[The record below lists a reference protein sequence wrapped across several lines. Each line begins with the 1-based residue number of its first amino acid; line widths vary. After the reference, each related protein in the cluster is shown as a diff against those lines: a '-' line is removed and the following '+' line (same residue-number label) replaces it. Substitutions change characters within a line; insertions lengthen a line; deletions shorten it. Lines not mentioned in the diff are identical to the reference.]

1 MPAALVTGA
10 STGIGRACVL
20 RLNRRGWDVFAGVR
34 RDEDAASLRAAG
46 SERLRPVRLDVTD
59 GPAISAAAD
68 EVAAA
73 TGGRLEGLVNNAGTA
88 VPGPLETLPLEDFR
102 RQIDVNLTGQLAV
115 TQAVLPLLRPARGR
129 IVFISSIGGRM
140 ALPFNGAYHASK
152 FGIEALGDVFRQE
165 LEPSGIRVSLI
176 EPGSI
181 ATPIWDKGAR
191 EADEIERRADAR
203 QRELYGERMEGFR
216 RAVRSTAERGIEP
229 DAVAKR
235 VEDALTSSRPK
246 TRYLVGLDA
255 GIQARVAALLPD
267 RLVDRVVAAAI
278 RRSG

>member
-1 MPAALVTGA
+1 
-10 STGIGRACVL
+10 
-20 RLNRRGWDVFAGVR
+20 
-34 RDEDAASLRAAG
+34 
-46 SERLRPVRLDVTD
+46 
-59 GPAISAAAD
+59 
-68 EVAAA
+68 
-73 TGGRLEGLVNNAGTA
+73 
-88 VPGPLETLPLEDFR
+88 
-102 RQIDVNLTGQLAV
+102 
-115 TQAVLPLLRPARGR
+115 
-129 IVFISSIGGRM
+129 M

-165 LEPSGIRVSLI
+165 LEPSGIRLSLI